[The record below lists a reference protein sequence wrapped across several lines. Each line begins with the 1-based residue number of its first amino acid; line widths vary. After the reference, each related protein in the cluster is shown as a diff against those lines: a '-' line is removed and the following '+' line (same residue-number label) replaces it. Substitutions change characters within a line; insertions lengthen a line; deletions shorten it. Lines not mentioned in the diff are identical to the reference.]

1 MECGLIQEGHTI
13 LENYR
18 LNQEYLQK
26 IKPSN
31 IDMII
36 VGHMHID
43 HIGLIPSLYKN
54 GKCNARIIVPKYST
68 AILETMLLDSA
79 YINTRDVELLNHKRG
94 TAYQPLYTEDDVHYV
109 MQYVEEYESN
119 EVIAL
124 SDSCSIRYT
133 PAGHILLSQQIELF
147 ITCNGHTKKLL
158 FTSDLGNTIT
168 QDSRVYVEKFQPV
181 NTAQIAFVES
191 TYSAASRTLT
201 KEDFQKDMEKIKTV
215 ITQFCIDS
223 SNRVLIPTF
232 SLDRCPYML
241 WILYSLF
248 GKDKD
253 FHVPIIVDSPLTI
266 NLLNIYSSILQG
278 EKKEIFDQVMSWENL
293 QLITEPEESKAAI
306 SDPSSKVILSSS
318 GMLTAGR
325 SIKWCQSILPRYSD
339 CILFCGYTGENTL
352 GWKIKHS
359 KQQKTISINGKPI
372 PNRCQ
377 IVNLKSF
384 SSHMQH
390 QELVKY
396 YKGIHCDK
404 IYLVHGN
411 TKDVLEFQKELSK
424 EIHDSL
430 RTTKVIVPT
439 KGTKISL

>member
-241 WILYSLF
+241 WIL
-248 GKDKD
+248 
-253 FHVPIIVDSPLTI
+253 
-266 NLLNIYSSILQG
+266 
-278 EKKEIFDQVMSWENL
+278 
-293 QLITEPEESKAAI
+293 
-306 SDPSSKVILSSS
+306 
-318 GMLTAGR
+318 
-325 SIKWCQSILPRYSD
+325 
-339 CILFCGYTGENTL
+339 
-352 GWKIKHS
+352 
-359 KQQKTISINGKPI
+359 
-372 PNRCQ
+372 
-377 IVNLKSF
+377 
-384 SSHMQH
+384 
-390 QELVKY
+390 
-396 YKGIHCDK
+396 
-404 IYLVHGN
+404 
-411 TKDVLEFQKELSK
+411 
-424 EIHDSL
+424 
-430 RTTKVIVPT
+430 
-439 KGTKISL
+439 